1 MGRIA
6 GAGGRGL
13 LGDQALNPIAVL
25 PLDVVELPVE
35 GLDRVRKPPI
45 SVCALAVEDATAGDD
60 NHRGRESAPPPAHLD
75 HLRLQT
81 RQTCPRARWT
91 PRNRDARFRCLPLRQ
106 AFVLSGRIRT
116 VEHMFLMDSPPHH
129 DGDESGLRE
138 VPTAQVEQEICEL
151 AAHINAATARWLTLV
166 GEYDRRG
173 AQEESGFVSCASWLA
188 WRCSITPRAAREQL
202 RVARALDEL
211 PEIAAAFRSGALS
224 YSKARALTRAA
235 TPEMEGELLELAREA
250 TAAQL
255 ERILSGYRRALDP
268 ESAAS
273 AANRRHVATR
283 WEEDGSLSIR
293 ANLPPEEG
301 ALLLKALDIARE
313 SVWKSRRAAEI
324 EDANGSASAPQ
335 APDRADALVAL
346 AESAVAQGVGTASG
360 GERSQVVVHVEVD
373 ALRARDPATASIED
387 GPTLPAET
395 ARRLGCDASILTLVE
410 RDGEPLSVGRKTR
423 SVPPSLARALRSR
436 DGGCRFPGCD
446 RNHFV
451 DAHHIEHWAHGGE
464 TSLDNLVQ
472 LCRHHHR
479 LVHEGGFTI
488 ERTPTG
494 LEFRTPKGHSLRTL
508 PPAMRGSAGRC
519 LAVAGLKPGE
529 VDAGTVA
536 PGSWGEPVDYDLAT
550 FVLADLADRRA
561 PRSGG
566 SDNAGQ
572 PSERH

>member
-1 MGRIA
+1 MFFMGSS
-6 GAGGRGL
+6 
-13 LGDQALNPIAVL
+13 P
-25 PLDVVELPVE
+25 
-35 GLDRVRKPPI
+35 DR
-45 SVCALAVEDATAGDD
+45 
-60 NHRGRESAPPPAHLD
+60 
-75 HLRLQT
+75 
-81 RQTCPRARWT
+81 
-91 PRNRDARFRCLPLRQ
+91 
-106 AFVLSGRIRT
+106 
-116 VEHMFLMDSPPHH
+116 
-129 DGDESGLRE
+129 DGDASDLRNI
-138 VPTAQVEQEICEL
+138 PTVQVEQQICEL

-166 GEYDRRG
+166 GEYDRRR

-202 RVARALDEL
+202 RVARALEEL

-235 TPEMEGELLELAREA
+235 TPEMEGDLLELAREA

-268 ESAAS
+268 DATAGAAD
-273 AANRRHVATR
+273 RRHVATR

-313 SVWKSRRAAEI
+313 SVWRARRAEEVEGA
-324 EDANGSASAPQ
+324 DGSMSRTR

-346 AESAVAQGVGTASG
+346 AESAVAAGVGAASG
-360 GERSQVVVHVEVD
+360 GERSQVVVHVD
-373 ALRARDPATASIED
+373 LDSLQARDPATASIEG
-387 GPTLPAET
+387 GPSLPAET
-395 ARRLGCDASILTLVE
+395 ARRLGCDASIVTLVE

-446 RNHFV
+446 RNHFI
-451 DAHHIEHWAHGGE
+451 DAHHIQHWARGGE

-488 ERTPTG
+488 NRTSAG
-494 LEFRTPKGHSLRTL
+494 FEFRTPKGLLLRTT
-508 PPAMRGSAGRC
+508 PPVRPGTTERCVAAG
-519 LAVAGLKPGE
+519 GLKPGE
-529 VDAGTVA
+529 VDAETVA

-550 FVLADLADRRA
+550 FVLADRADRRR
-561 PRSGG
+561 P
-566 SDNAGQ
+566 
-572 PSERH
+572 